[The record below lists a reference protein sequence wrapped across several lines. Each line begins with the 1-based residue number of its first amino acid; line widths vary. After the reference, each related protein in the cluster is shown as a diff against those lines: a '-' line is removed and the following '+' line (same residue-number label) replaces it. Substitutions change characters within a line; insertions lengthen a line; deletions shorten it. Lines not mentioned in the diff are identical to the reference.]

1 MGYCYLQRMPGIK
14 DEKEGNEL
22 LRTVREHFMLAAING
37 EVSLFLLTLMCP

>member
-1 MGYCYLQRMPGIK
+1 MGYSYLQRMPGIK